1 MQSNLWFYR
10 LAITTYRNALIIHL
24 LGVRFVSINFNRA
37 CSMLLEFKSSALFSF
52 LLLFDFFFLDSVY
65 LKRIVDTKFSGGSD
79 IFSLRHY
86 KGILLNNKPKARMG
100 PIVKV
105 PQTFSLNYL
114 VSSFSSV
121 LDFLFGSEVFTFT
134 DTGSLVLLL
143 TSINSIW
150 VSIRITGSTTSS
162 QMI

>member
-1 MQSNLWFYR
+1 
-10 LAITTYRNALIIHL
+10 
-24 LGVRFVSINFNRA
+24 
-37 CSMLLEFKSSALFSF
+37 
-52 LLLFDFFFLDSVY
+52 
-65 LKRIVDTKFSGGSD
+65 
-79 IFSLRHY
+79 
-86 KGILLNNKPKARMG
+86 MG